1 MAFDGKNWR
10 VFITTQ
16 TETQRHYSVAQQTEL
31 RDEIALTSSLSVLL
45 PLVLLALIMSFIIH
59 YIIKR
64 QFRSL
69 SQLAKSIDDQD
80 GSNPQSLK
88 NKNIPIEI
96 APFVD
101 SINSLLVRV
110 RQTMQKQKRFIAD
123 AAHELRTP
131 ITALSL
137 QLENL
142 DKAKNEED
150 RTERQQQLKLS
161 ITRLGKLVA
170 QLLNLA
176 RLQSENDKA
185 TVERISLTQI
195 VRDTIIALHPLAE
208 AENINL
214 GIIRQDDNVYIYDQ
228 QGRIGQLI
236 YNAIDN
242 AIHYSPS
249 GGKVDV
255 SLFVENQKAIFLV
268 EDTGIGIPEAE
279 LKEVMQPF
287 YRVNESNQP
296 GNGLGLAISQEIAQH
311 LGGIITLKNRSTGGL
326 VYRYEQQLA
335 EAAGI

>member
-311 LGGIITLKNRSTGGL
+311 LGGIITLENRSTGGL

>member
-176 RLQSENDKA
+176 RLQSEDNMA

-311 LGGIITLKNRSTGGL
+311 LGGIITLENRSTGGL